1 MTRQVIDPRG
11 TSCAGGIAGSVARL
25 RQEARGLGSTL
36 FAARPRAELME
47 AVAEVEALKST
58 LDALELAMV
67 RELDAT
73 GAVKS
78 VGWASTQDFLT

>member
-1 MTRQVIDPRG
+1 MTTQVIDPRS
-11 TSCAGGIAGSVARL
+11 TSCAGGIAGSVARVRAEMRAL
-25 RQEARGLGSTL
+25 TTTL

-78 VGWASTQDFLT
+78 